1 MERRSFLST
10 VASSPLFTY
19 LSELRIEKKK
29 NIYHVEEIYGH
40 YTDYR
45 QEIEYRFE
53 EGPIHTK
60 PFENREY
67 DEWFSTV
74 SRDARNQECSVPVL
88 PILPNCDLR
97 AIRVAPT
104 YSKSVFD
111 TDEYEIYTHCGNHNK
126 DSTFLVQHHE
136 KGDMENMKSF
146 EADSRMEINAKL
158 DRRNVI
164 F

>member
-19 LSELRIEKKK
+19 LSDLRTEEKIE
-29 NIYHVEEIYGH
+29 IYHVEEIYGH

-60 PFENREY
+60 SFENREY
-67 DEWFSTV
+67 ADWFNSV
-74 SRDARNQECSVPVL
+74 SRDVRNQECSVPVL
-88 PILPNCDLR
+88 PILPNWDLR

-111 TDEYEIYTHCGNHNK
+111 TDEYEIHTHCGNHNK
-126 DSTFLVQHHE
+126 DSTFLVHYHKRGE
-136 KGDMENMKSF
+136 LKDMKEF
-146 EADSRMEINAKL
+146 EADSRMELNAKL